1 MAGRANSILV
11 ISNLFRDKDGAFRSA
26 LVMQRK
32 ESRWRGK
39 DLPVKLSPGLAN

>member
-32 ESRWRGK
+32 SMAWERFVSKIVG
-39 DLPVKLSPGLAN
+39 GG